1 MVEFWSFFQCETGL
15 KPGFAP
21 GKKMHHHL
29 LRMHGPS
36 KKKKKKGA
44 RKGESFTKGHLKC
57 KWLGHL
63 LHLSQNQRIV
73 SVDRDL

>member
-36 KKKKKKGA
+36 KKKKKKEQEKE
-44 RKGESFTKGHLKC
+44 RVSLK
-57 KWLGHL
+57 
-63 LHLSQNQRIV
+63 V
-73 SVDRDL
+73 T